1 MRRKEQRGG
10 LEHEKFWA
18 KNSEV
23 EMDPSSLH
31 HLFVH
36 VEVRPFQE
44 GSRLATDFLFPQ
56 SISTS
61 LFHFILLQKIFYVYI
76 AV

>member
-1 MRRKEQRGG
+1 M
-10 LEHEKFWA
+10 

-36 VEVRPFQE
+36 MEVRPFHE
-44 GSRLATDFLFPQ
+44 GSRLAVDLLFPK
-56 SISTS
+56 SIST
-61 LFHFILLQKIFYVYI
+61 LPFYFILLQKIFSFYT